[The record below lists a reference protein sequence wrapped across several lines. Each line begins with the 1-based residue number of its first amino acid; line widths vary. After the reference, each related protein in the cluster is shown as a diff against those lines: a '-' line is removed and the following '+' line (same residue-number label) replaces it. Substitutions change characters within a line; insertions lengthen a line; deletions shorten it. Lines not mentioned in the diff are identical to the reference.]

1 MTSPHKKEGQ
11 LGGAIAAALLIFIG
25 VLYIGGKIAMTPAE
39 PKARPEPDP
48 RTDPI
53 VMAQQFVKQK
63 LKSPRSAKFPWS
75 FDDFKVYQ
83 LAGEGYESTYEVES
97 WVDSQNIYGAL
108 IRQRFTARM
117 QDQGN
122 EKWQLLHIEFE

>member
-1 MTSPHKKEGQ
+1 MTPAQKKESQ
-11 LGGAIAAALLIFIG
+11 LGPAIAAVFLIFIG
-25 VLYIGGKIAMTPAE
+25 VLYIGCKIAMSTAE

-75 FDDFKVYQ
+75 FDDFNVYQ
-83 LAGEGYESTYEVES
+83 LEGEGYESTYEVES
-97 WVDSQNIYGAL
+97 WVDSQNIYGAM
-108 IRQRFTARM
+108 IRQKFTVRI
-117 QDQGN
+117 QDQGAD
-122 EKWQLLHIEFE
+122 KWRLLHIEFE